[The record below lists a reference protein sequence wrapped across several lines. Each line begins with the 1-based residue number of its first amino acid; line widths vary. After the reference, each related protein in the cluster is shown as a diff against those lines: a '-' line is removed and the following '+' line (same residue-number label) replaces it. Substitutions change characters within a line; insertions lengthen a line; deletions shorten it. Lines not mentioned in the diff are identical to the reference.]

1 MTLLTISKQK
11 TAQSL
16 KDFFQAD
23 RFIVHLIIFA
33 LIVSIITLGSWQLSQ
48 QQLKPT
54 HYGNSKVAPK
64 VEPAPDTGTPL
75 TLSGA
80 LKNRNT
86 GLLLPVAVPH
96 TIIPDRTVIVEE
108 IKTYIVQPGDTIYGI
123 ADQFGLSPE
132 TIQWANPD
140 LEDNP
145 DFLSVGQE
153 LTILPLDGVYHQ
165 VGSGDT
171 IAGIASAFKVKPED
185 IINYHLN
192 ELDPENPVIQPGQ
205 WLIVPGGSKPYKPKY
220 VSVALANAP
229 QNAQAGT
236 GAFQWPANGTITQD
250 FWSGHRALDIA
261 AWIGA
266 PIYAADS
273 GYVTAAQWGNTG
285 YGKMIII
292 DHGNG
297 FKTLY
302 AHLSALYVSVGDE
315 VTQGQKIG
323 EMGSTGNSTGPH
335 LHFEIRLNGV
345 QRNPWGFLP

>member
-1 MTLLTISKQK
+1 MTLLTISKQR

-16 KDFFQAD
+16 KNLFQSD
-23 RFIVHLIIFA
+23 RFIIHLIIFA
-33 LIVSIITLGSWQLSQ
+33 LIVSITALGSWRLSQ

-54 HYGNSKVAPK
+54 HYGNSQLVQKI
-64 VEPAPDTGTPL
+64 EIAPDAGSPL

-86 GLLLPVAVPH
+86 GLIFPAAAPH
-96 TIIPDRTVIVEE
+96 TIIPDRTVTVEE
-108 IKTYIVQPGDTIYGI
+108 VKTYVVQPGDTIFGI

-132 TIQWANPD
+132 TIQWTNPA

-145 DFLSVGQE
+145 DLLSVGQE

-165 VGSGDT
+165 VGSDDT
-171 IAGIASAFKVKPED
+171 IEGIAATFKADPEA

-192 ELDPENPVIQPGQ
+192 ELDPENPVIKAGQ
-205 WLIVPGGSKPYKPKY
+205 WLIIPGGSKPYKPKY
-220 VSVALANAP
+220 VSVAHANAP
-229 QNAQAGT
+229 QSAQGGT
-236 GAFQWPANGTITQD
+236 GTFQWPTNGTITQE
-250 FWSGHRALDIA
+250 FWSGHRALDIG
-261 AWIGA
+261 AWTGA

-273 GYVTAAQWGNTG
+273 GYVTAAQWDDTG
-285 YGKMIII
+285 YGRMIII

-302 AHLSALYVSVGDE
+302 AHLSVLYVSVGDE
-315 VTQGQKIG
+315 VTQGQQIG

-335 LHFEIRLNGV
+335 LHFEVILNGV